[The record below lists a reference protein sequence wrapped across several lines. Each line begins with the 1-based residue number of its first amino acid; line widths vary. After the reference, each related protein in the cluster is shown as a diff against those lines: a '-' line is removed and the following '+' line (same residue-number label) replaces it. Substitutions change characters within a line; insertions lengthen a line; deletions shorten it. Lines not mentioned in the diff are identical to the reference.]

1 MQMLF
6 ISELGDEGHCPLARH
21 DESPVSGLNFTVE
34 DKNNI
39 LLNVEMLLSQ
49 LGHPKLNT
57 GAMSSEVGSLR
68 SHHQ

>member
-1 MQMLF
+1 MRY
-6 ISELGDEGHCPLARH
+6 IKELGDEGRCPLAQH
-21 DESPVSGLNFTVE
+21 DESPVGGLNFTGE

-39 LLNVEMLLSQ
+39 LLNVEMLLGQ